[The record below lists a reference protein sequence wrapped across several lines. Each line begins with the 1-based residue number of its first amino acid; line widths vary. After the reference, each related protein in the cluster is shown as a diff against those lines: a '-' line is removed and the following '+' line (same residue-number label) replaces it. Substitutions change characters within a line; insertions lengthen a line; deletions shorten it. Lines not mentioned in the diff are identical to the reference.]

1 MFLKTKQNGIVCI
14 CCYDLLFSLSNKM
27 SDIFPCQQTSI
38 YSTVLWPH
46 FILLQQYIISYVTT
60 LLLLDIVAI
69 FNFSVLNNRVVN
81 VSNLCTVVNVSLGDI
96 LGWDLGEKLLSVLKQ
111 SVVWLPIK
119 LVAPWL
125 YFFFSFLFFLCID
138 LQISTHSCI
147 KTI

>member
-1 MFLKTKQNGIVCI
+1 MLLRFALFTQQQNVI
-14 CCYDLLFSLSNKM
+14 
-27 SDIFPCQQTSI
+27 DIFPCQQISI
-38 YSTVLWPH
+38 YSTILWPH

-81 VSNLCTVVNVSLGDI
+81 VTNLCTVVISLGDI
-96 LGWDLGEKLLSVLKQ
+96 LEWDLREKLLSVLKQ

-125 YFFFSFLFFLCID
+125 YFFFFSIFLVYRLADFYSLMY
-138 LQISTHSCI
+138 
-147 KTI
+147 